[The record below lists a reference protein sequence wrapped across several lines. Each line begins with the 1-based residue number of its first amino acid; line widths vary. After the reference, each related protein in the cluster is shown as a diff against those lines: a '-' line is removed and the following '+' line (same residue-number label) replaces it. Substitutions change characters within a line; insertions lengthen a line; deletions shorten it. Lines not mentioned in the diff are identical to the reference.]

1 MFEATEAIPFTV
13 AVSEF
18 AKEERTFDV
27 IDVVV
32 AATPFTVEVIM
43 LPDVVARFV
52 VPAWYKPI
60 SSVSWQRFTSL
71 LPHERASPNQNP
83 M

>member
-1 MFEATEAIPFTV
+1 MMFAATEAIPFTV

-32 AATPFTVEVIM
+32 AATPFTVEVMKIG
-43 LPDVVARFV
+43 
-52 VPAWYKPI
+52 
-60 SSVSWQRFTSL
+60 
-71 LPHERASPNQNP
+71 RASCRERVYI
-83 M
+83 